1 MYQTLQQP
9 NHLIVTWES
18 FNCEVNHDLIEFYRC
33 FIVEPAKT
41 LLTSEV
47 QYNRDFAKI
56 NASLAVYFR
65 QAQSKEFRRVL
76 SLTYDICQLNNKTT
90 IHKLANIVYNTMIK
104 NSNYPRK
111 CPQLKVCLT
120 LFLSLSLLIYVSIH
134 LSLIIYRASISIAT
148 LTWVKIFRFFFQLVI
163 LRHN

>member
-1 MYQTLQQP
+1 MYKLYILAILWPIADAANKP

-18 FNCEVNHDLIEFYRC
+18 FNCDVNHDLIGFYRC

-56 NASLAVYFR
+56 NASLA
-65 QAQSKEFRRVL
+65 
-76 SLTYDICQLNNKTT
+76 
-90 IHKLANIVYNTMIK
+90 LANIVYNTMIK

-111 CPQLKVCLT
+111 CPQLKGFYFYRNINLGENIPLFFPTGDFKAQLNFFMFDLT
-120 LFLSLSLLIYVSIH
+120 MINISVSGT
-134 LSLIIYRASISIAT
+134 AT
-148 LTWVKIFRFFFQLVI
+148 RK
-163 LRHN
+163 